1 MRISDWSSDVCS
13 SDLPEWDAP
22 FLQEWNDPTW
32 THWTFDDLGKIDVH
46 PQEIVDNITDAAHF
60 GPVHGSKTKF
70 FENEFAGHLAIQRMG
85 GGHRTLVAEGG
96 PMLVTE
102 AVDRKSVAEGK
113 SVSVR
118 VDLGGRRIIKKK
130 NHNRK

>member
-70 FENEFAGHLAIQRMG
+70 FENEFAGHLAIQRMV
-85 GGHRTLVAEGG
+85 GGHRTLVADGG

-102 AVDRKSVAEGK
+102 AVYHGQIGRATGREGG
-113 SVSVR
+113 VSKCR
-118 VDLGGRRIIKKK
+118 PRGAPF
-130 NHNRK
+130 H

>member
-1 MRISDWSSDVCS
+1 MGAVFVWHDTEGGE
-13 SDLPEWDAP
+13 PEWDAP

-70 FENEFAGHLAIQRMG
+70 FEHEFAGHLATQRMG
-85 GGHRTLVAEGG
+85 ERQ
-96 PMLVTE
+96 
-102 AVDRKSVAEGK
+102 RRGK
-113 SVSVR
+113 GRSGSVR
-118 VDLGGRRIIKKK
+118 VDLGGRRTIKKK
-130 NHNRK
+130 KTKK